1 MNQFIPSL
9 LEKALGMGCSVR
21 WIHDHRELVSG
32 DVCFLLSYGRI
43 VSEEWLDLHRHNLVV
58 HASALPQGKGW
69 SPMTWQILEG
79 ATSIPLTLFEAAAD
93 LDAGPIHA
101 QEMLQLK
108 GHELA
113 PEWQQLQAMATV
125 RLCANWLSN
134 YPLSAASPQ
143 PQIGAESCYG
153 RRRPEDSRMD
163 PARPLQSNFHSCR
176 LSTTRRIRLF

>member
-1 MNQFIPSL
+1 
-9 LEKALGMGCSVR
+9 
-21 WIHDHRELVSG
+21 
-32 DVCFLLSYGRI
+32 
-43 VSEEWLDLHRHNLVV
+43 
-58 HASALPQGKGW
+58 
-69 SPMTWQILEG
+69 MTWQILEG

-163 PARPLQSNFHSCR
+163 PARPLQEQFPLLQVVDNEAYPAFFEWKGR
-176 LSTTRRIRLF
+176 RFRIRVEPWQ

>member
-1 MNQFIPSL
+1 MLCSL
-9 LEKALGMGCSVR
+9 DSRSSGA
-21 WIHDHRELVSG
+21 VSG

-143 PQIGAESCYG
+143 PQIGAELLWPTHGGLTHGPGAATAGAIST
-153 RRRPEDSRMD
+153 
-163 PARPLQSNFHSCR
+163 PAGCR
-176 LSTTRRIRLF
+176 QRGVSGWA